1 MPPYL
6 NSIGNERFPTWQ
18 NDTLF
23 YSSDYLPG
31 LGGLDIFKTT
41 LNPDNSWT
49 NPVNIGKPFNS
60 AEDDYSY
67 IIAPK
72 SSLEY
77 DVKAKVYFT
86 TTRSLIGGDDIYVG
100 VRHKT
105 ARDYELEEAQK
116 DTIVEVAEVDIDK
129 TFFLQV
135 TIKEKLFAAANNP
148 NSFVVGDRVVS
159 EASIKFSSEERND
172 IFRSNESGQ
181 ILLPIDT
188 GSVYTFLAG
197 KEGYLNKGVE
207 YRITEAWTDLDDG
220 QVFNLDIEI
229 EKIFEGVE
237 IVLENIYYDFNESFI
252 RDDAKPSLDYLVK
265 ILQDNPALNIQ
276 LSSHTDCRGDGD
288 YNQQLSQR
296 RAQAAVDYIDGQTA
310 VGANQLSSVG
320 YGESLPEIDC
330 QICDECS
337 EDEHQIN
344 RRTTFKILK

>member
-1 MPPYL
+1 M
-6 NSIGNERFPTWQ
+6 
-18 NDTLF
+18 
-23 YSSDYLPG
+23 
-31 LGGLDIFKTT
+31 
-41 LNPDNSWT
+41 
-49 NPVNIGKPFNS
+49 
-60 AEDDYSY
+60 
-67 IIAPK
+67 
-72 SSLEY
+72 
-77 DVKAKVYFT
+77 
-86 TTRSLIGGDDIYVG
+86 
-100 VRHKT
+100 
-105 ARDYELEEAQK
+105 
-116 DTIVEVAEVDIDK
+116 
-129 TFFLQV
+129 
-135 TIKEKLFAAANNP
+135 
-148 NSFVVGDRVVS
+148 S

-296 RAQAAVDYIDGQTA
+296 RAQAAVEYIDGQTA